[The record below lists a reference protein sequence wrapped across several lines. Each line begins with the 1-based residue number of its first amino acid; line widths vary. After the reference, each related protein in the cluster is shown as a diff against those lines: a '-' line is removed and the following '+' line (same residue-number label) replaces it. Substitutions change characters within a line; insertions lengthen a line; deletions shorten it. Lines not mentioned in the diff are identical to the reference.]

1 MKSEFDSQKLAKGA
15 VKVAP
20 KRKSTARAG
29 SSKKVKKEKD
39 SDTEEDDEDTEEDD
53 EDGDEDD
60 EEADEDEG
68 DEDESNSEDGSSK
81 SGPKKS
87 TGQKKATPGKNQPDK
102 DGYMD
107 LYLFKNDLTK
117 DYRND
122 EKLCMWRRDGASLL
136 QKFLVVKDSSANLI
150 FKGSSVYSCWEEKRK
165 NDFFQIKVQLL
176 GEKKE
181 SKVRVVDLKELEG
194 FANEDRPK
202 IDLTSKAADSTNVND
217 EE

>member
-1 MKSEFDSQKLAKGA
+1 M
-15 VKVAP
+15 AP
-20 KRKSTARAG
+20 KRKSAARAG
-29 SSKKVKKEKD
+29 SSKKAKKNKD
-39 SDTEEDDEDTEEDD
+39 SDTEEDDEDTEEDE

-60 EEADEDEG
+60 EDAEEDEG

-81 SGPKKS
+81 SGPKKNS
-87 TGQKKATPGKNQPDK
+87 GQKKTMPGKNQPDK

-136 QKFLVVKDSSANLI
+136 QKFLVVKDSSSSLV

-181 SKVRVVDLKELEG
+181 SKVRVVDMKELEA